1 MIQYLLNTVSNVL
14 LFLSAALL
22 IDGFGISKLAD
33 DKRCILAAAVTAVM
47 SGGTFLLYKFDL
59 NPLPFFTYPLTFAA
73 AFLISF
79 KRLSIAQLYVFIIME
94 LSATLLSSCAAAIV
108 FRSGLMT
115 YETADIIAQIFI
127 RTAFLIASAVLRRRQ
142 TARYVYSVCKNIPK
156 HIFVLVL
163 LALALMDSLSIC
175 NNYPGDN
182 VLKQGIITVL
192 VALLTVTQMVMIFS
206 LLMNVAAKNYFNDL
220 NHLLEK
226 QVSAQISHYEKME
239 KLNNDMRTF
248 RHDYVNH
255 LGSIL
260 ALIDGGCTE
269 DAKEY
274 IEKLTNSA
282 RSSSTEFHT
291 GNRLADAI
299 LADKSYSCKDFAD
312 IEFDG
317 CISDKIDNADM
328 CIILANALD
337 NAVEAC
343 RKCTGRSVI
352 RINASLRQGY
362 WTMTMKNPTSVSA
375 DYEGIPQTSKEDTL
389 NHGLGLHSIERT
401 VKKYDGTMKVK
412 NENMVFEL
420 SMALKI

>member
-1 MIQYLLNTVSNVL
+1 
-14 LFLSAALL
+14 
-22 IDGFGISKLAD
+22 
-33 DKRCILAAAVTAVM
+33 
-47 SGGTFLLYKFDL
+47 
-59 NPLPFFTYPLTFAA
+59 
-73 AFLISF
+73 
-79 KRLSIAQLYVFIIME
+79 
-94 LSATLLSSCAAAIV
+94 
-108 FRSGLMT
+108 
-115 YETADIIAQIFI
+115 
-127 RTAFLIASAVLRRRQ
+127 
-142 TARYVYSVCKNIPK
+142 
-156 HIFVLVL
+156 
-163 LALALMDSLSIC
+163 
-175 NNYPGDN
+175 
-182 VLKQGIITVL
+182 
-192 VALLTVTQMVMIFS
+192 
-206 LLMNVAAKNYFNDL
+206 
-220 NHLLEK
+220 
-226 QVSAQISHYEKME
+226 ME

-362 WTMTMKNPTSVSA
+362 WIMTMKNPTSVSA